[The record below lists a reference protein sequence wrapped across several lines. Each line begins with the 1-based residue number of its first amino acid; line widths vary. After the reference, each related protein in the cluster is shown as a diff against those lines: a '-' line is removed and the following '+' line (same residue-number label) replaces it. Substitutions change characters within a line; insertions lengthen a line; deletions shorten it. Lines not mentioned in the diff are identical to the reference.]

1 LPKIIRVGRGAG
13 LKFARDGSSFLA
25 QALAFNALFALIP
38 LVLLAISLLGFIY
51 GDSEGQ
57 RRFLLLVRDLAPA
70 LSSTVSDNFQNVVK
84 LRNISGIVG
93 FVSLIWSGKNLF
105 SALAYALDR
114 ALGIPAARPY
124 LHDLFRSIVMLPV
137 AGIFLIGATALPLV
151 ISFIVRFTTL
161 PNLRGFSEVGGY
173 TLAVVLVF
181 IVTAILYAVLPN
193 RRADLHF
200 AIPGAVVAAVLF
212 EIVQIAFAVYTTST
226 SVLHIYGVASAILAL
241 LLWIYLMGAIFLY
254 GAQFCAEWEAD
265 ELRGLL
271 AAEGA
276 TGASVT
282 AISEA
287 IRFRA

>member
-1 LPKIIRVGRGAG
+1 MHKVYRVGRAAG
-13 LKFARDGSSFLA
+13 LRFARDGSSFLA

-51 GDSEGQ
+51 GDAEGQ
-57 RRFLLLVRDLAPA
+57 RRFLALVGDLAPA
-70 LSSTVSDNFQNVVK
+70 LRGTVSDNFTNVVK

-124 LHDLFRSIVMLPV
+124 LHDLLRSIVMLPV
-137 AGIFLIGATALPLV
+137 AGVFLIGATALPLI

-161 PNLRGFSEVGGY
+161 PNLRGVSEVGGY
-173 TLAVVLVF
+173 ALAVVLVF

-193 RRADLHF
+193 RAADLRF
-200 AIPGAVVAAVLF
+200 SLPGAVVAAVLF
-212 EIVQIAFAVYTTST
+212 EIIQIAFAVYTTST

-241 LLWIYLMGAIFLY
+241 LLWIYLMGAIFLF

-265 ELRGLL
+265 DLRRRL
-271 AAEGA
+271 AAGGPS
-276 TGASVT
+276 GASVT
-282 AISEA
+282 PISEA

>member
-1 LPKIIRVGRGAG
+1 MPKIIRVGRAAG

-57 RRFLLLVRDLAPA
+57 RRFLILIGDLAPA
-70 LSSTVSDNFQNVVK
+70 LSGTVSENFQNVVK

-93 FVSLIWSGKNLF
+93 FVSLVWSGKNLF

-124 LHDLFRSIVMLPV
+124 LHDLLRSIVMLPV
-137 AGIFLIGATALPLV
+137 AGVFLIGATALPLV

-161 PNLRGFSEVGGY
+161 PNLRGLSEVGGY

-193 RRADLHF
+193 RKADLHF
-200 AIPGAVVAAVLF
+200 SVPGAVVAAVLF

-241 LLWIYLMGAIFLY
+241 LLWIYLMGAIFLF

-265 ELRGLL
+265 DLRGRL
-271 AAEGA
+271 AAEEA
-276 TGASVT
+276 TEAGVT
-282 AISEA
+282 PISEA
-287 IRFRA
+287 IQFRA

>member
-1 LPKIIRVGRGAG
+1 MPKIIRVGRAAG

-57 RRFLLLVRDLAPA
+57 RRFLILVRDLAPA
-70 LSSTVSDNFQNVVK
+70 LSGTVSDNFQNVVK

-124 LHDLFRSIVMLPV
+124 LHDLLRSIVMLPV
-137 AGIFLIGATALPLV
+137 AGVFLIGATALPLV

-161 PNLRGFSEVGGY
+161 PNLRGLSEVGGY

-193 RRADLHF
+193 RKADLHF
-200 AIPGAVVAAVLF
+200 SIPGAVVAAVLF
-212 EIVQIAFAVYTTST
+212 EILQIAFAVYTTST
-226 SVLHIYGVASAILAL
+226 SVLHIYGLASAILAL
-241 LLWIYLMGAIFLY
+241 LLWIYLMGAIFLF

-265 ELRGLL
+265 DLRGRL
-271 AAEGA
+271 AAEG
-276 TGASVT
+276 GMEASLSP
-282 AISEA
+282 ISEA
-287 IRFRA
+287 IQFRA